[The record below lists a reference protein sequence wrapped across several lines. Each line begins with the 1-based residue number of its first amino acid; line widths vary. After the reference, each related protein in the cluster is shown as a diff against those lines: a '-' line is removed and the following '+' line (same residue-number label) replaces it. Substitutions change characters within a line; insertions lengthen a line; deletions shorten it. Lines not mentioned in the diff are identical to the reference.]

1 MSTEGMMDVEV
12 PVHGSVVV
20 ENGDVHEIDSEK
32 TDFVL
37 CTCRDGVHK
46 EYDRTHNLGGIPHVV
61 GVTTVK
67 VAWTAHQ
74 PERTLRKQA
83 PPHDLESL
91 AVAIDDIGRM
101 PK

>member
-1 MSTEGMMDVEV
+1 MDVEV

-20 ENGDVHEIDSEK
+20 ENGDVHEIESER

-37 CTCRDGVHK
+37 CTCRDGIHK

-67 VAWTAHQ
+67 VVWTAHQ
-74 PERTLRKQA
+74 PEPGLQKRDPKRN
-83 PPHDLESL
+83 LESL